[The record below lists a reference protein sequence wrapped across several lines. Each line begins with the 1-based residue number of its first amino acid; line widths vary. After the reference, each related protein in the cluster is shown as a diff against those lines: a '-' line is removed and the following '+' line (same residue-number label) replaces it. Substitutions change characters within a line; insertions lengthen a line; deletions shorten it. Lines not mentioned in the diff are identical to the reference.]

1 MIVIG
6 MANHYH
12 TSSHSKY
19 LLQCHLVFST
29 KYRKKI
35 LDGALKNDLKQILY
49 DIANEKDIII
59 VAMERDLDHIH
70 LMVDY
75 PPTKSVFEMVSSFK
89 SIATHR
95 IYKLHR
101 AFLKGHYWKENTLF
115 SDGYFTCSI
124 GEASPE
130 TIRKYILTQG

>member
-1 MIVIG
+1 MS

-35 LDGALKNDLKQILY
+35 LDGALKDDLKQILY

-59 VAMERDLDHIH
+59 VAMESDLDHIH

-101 AFLKGHYWKENTLF
+101 TFLKGHYWKENTLF